1 MGAGIATLGG
11 GGRDNNDSRYTF
23 KTLVLGKGKFQRI
36 FSWVLR
42 IGFGWQSVIQNSIII
57 YNLVLFS
64 IGTYKICFP
73 QLRDF

>member
-36 FSWVLR
+36 FFL
-42 IGFGWQSVIQNSIII
+42 GFTDWFRMAVGNSELY
-57 YNLVLFS
+57 YN
-64 IGTYKICFP
+64 I
-73 QLRDF
+73 